1 MLKEF
6 EELLK
11 KILEEQQRTNRIL
24 GEMARPRL
32 GTMQLT
38 QCWAGIR
45 NRSTEELWD
54 KTEEE

>member
-6 EELLK
+6 EELLR

-24 GEMARPRL
+24 GELARPKL

-38 QCWAGIR
+38 QSWRGIR